1 MTTEAIAE
9 MDALD
14 QIGETVIE
22 AIKAYFA
29 EATTAASSSG

>member
-1 MTTEAIAE
+1 

-22 AIKAYFA
+22 AIADYFG
-29 EATTAASSSG
+29 ESHNRKWSSGWSSR